1 MANALSK
8 EELIAKRTELE
19 TEVNAKQE
27 ELAAAKYSVDFESL
41 SNIKAVLKQMDSAYR
56 WNIKNAALT
65 INLYDSLKVEKIAIQ
80 KTGDESAV
88 VNLTSLDLNTLYQV
102 LTNIDGTGIESART
116 FVKLLTNV
124 GAQITEAMNEMAEAN
139 RSIQSLHVALGELDA
154 EIEALSKETVE
165 ADEISQ

>member
-80 KTGDESAV
+80 KSGDESAV

>member
-8 EELIAKRTELE
+8 EELIARRTELE
-19 TEVNAKQE
+19 NEVNAKQE

-88 VNLTSLDLNTLYQV
+88 VALSSLDLNTLYQV
-102 LTNIDGTGIESART
+102 LTNIDGTGIEAART
-116 FVKLLTNV
+116 FTKLLTNV
-124 GAQITEAMNEMAEAN
+124 GAQITEAMNEMATAN
-139 RSIQSLHVALGELDA
+139 KAVQQLHIALGELDA
-154 EIEALSKETVE
+154 EIEALSKETVD